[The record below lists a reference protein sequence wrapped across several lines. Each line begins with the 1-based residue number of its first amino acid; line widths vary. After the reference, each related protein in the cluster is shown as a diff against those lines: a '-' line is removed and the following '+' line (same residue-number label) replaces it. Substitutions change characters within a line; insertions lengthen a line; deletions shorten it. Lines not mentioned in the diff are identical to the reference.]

1 MDSPRRSFESGWWQA
16 GGPLVTAL
24 VALAIDLFSRVVAP
38 VPEPTACVLF
48 AVVGSAFVGGLR
60 AGLASAAV
68 AWMYYAWHFSVPG
81 QPFHYEAAELRRIAV
96 LAVVTPAMAA
106 LVGVLQHRG
115 TRLATQRLQASED
128 RFKAFMDRTPAAAWL
143 KDPGG
148 RYVYVNGPFTD
159 AFGVRLEDADGSSVW
174 PVDVARQLFEN
185 ERAILDDGKPL
196 QLYASTGTPD
206 DIRHWWILQF
216 PVDAGSRFIGGLAMD
231 ITERRRAE
239 EALRHSEERYALAAR
254 SAQDGLFDW
263 DLKTGEVYFSARWK
277 DMLGYEDLDV
287 GTSPEEWFKRIHPE
301 DLPRVKEL
309 VDEHLEGRAPQFE
322 CEHRMRHK
330 ERGYRWVL
338 SRGLA
343 VRNGDAR
350 PYRMVG
356 AQSDVT
362 ERKLAEERLRHDA
375 LHDALTGLPNR
386 VLFLDRLR
394 HRLEVARRRKDP
406 RFAVFFIDLDR
417 FKVVNDSLGHQA
429 GDQLLVEAT
438 QRIEKSIR
446 PSDTVARLGGDEFAV
461 LLEDVFDGSQAARI
475 AERILRAFKVPF
487 RVGDQEVSS
496 GASIGIALSEL
507 SYEKAEDVLRDAD
520 TAMYRA
526 KGQGRG
532 RHEMF
537 DGAMHEQALKE
548 LQMESELRRAVERQE
563 FVVYYMPIVSLESGR
578 IEGFEGLVRW
588 MHPEKGMISPLD
600 FIPVAE
606 VAGLVIEID
615 RCVMRAACGQ
625 LKRWQEQ
632 FRRPELMAS
641 VNLSGKQ
648 FRHPDLPEI
657 IGKAVADAGLA
668 RGSLAVEITESV
680 LIDSAEEATRL
691 LGKIRELGVR
701 TYLDDFGTGYSS
713 LSYLHRFP
721 IDAVKIDR
729 SFVRQTGGQKEGHE
743 IARAIIALSQSL
755 GLKTIAE
762 GVEQNTQLALLRSL
776 KCDYGQGGLFA
787 MPVPAAAAEAML
799 AAEPR
804 W

>member
-1 MDSPRRSFESGWWQA
+1 MDTGRRSFESAWWKA
-16 GGPLVTAL
+16 GGPLVTA
-24 VALAIDLFSRVVAP
+24 VFALAIDLFSRHVAP
-38 VPEPTACVLF
+38 LPEPTAFVLF

-60 AGLASAAV
+60 SGLASAAI
-68 AWMYYAWHFSVPG
+68 AWMFYAWHFSEPG
-81 QPFHYEAAELRRIAV
+81 KPFHYSPDDLRRIAV
-96 LAVVTPAMAA
+96 LAVVSPAMAA
-106 LVGVLQHRG
+106 LVGVLQRRA
-115 TRLATQRLQASED
+115 TRRASQQLQASEE
-128 RFKAFMDRTPAAAWL
+128 RFKAFMDRIPAAAWI
-143 KDPGG
+143 KGPGG
-148 RYVYVNGPFTD
+148 GHVYVNGPFTE
-159 AFGVRLEDADGSSVW
+159 AFHVRLENADGSMFW
-174 PVDVARQLFEN
+174 PVDTARQLFEN

-196 QLYASTGTPD
+196 QLYATTEIGAET
-206 DIRHWWILQF
+206 RHWWILQF
-216 PVDAGSRFIGGLAMD
+216 PVETESRFIGGLAID
-231 ITERRRAE
+231 ISERRRAE

-254 SAQDGLFDW
+254 SAHDGLFDW
-263 DLKTGEVYFSARWK
+263 DLKSGEVYFSGRWK
-277 DMLGYEDLDV
+277 DMLGHEEADI

-301 DLPRVKEL
+301 DLPAVKEA
-309 VDEHLEGRAPQFE
+309 VDAHLEGRAPSFE
-322 CEHRMRHK
+322 CEHRIRHK

-356 AQSDVT
+356 AQTDVT

-394 HRLEVARRRKDP
+394 HRLEVSRRRKDP
-406 RFAVFFIDLDR
+406 RFAVFFLDLDR

-438 QRIEKSIR
+438 VRIEKSVR

-475 AERILRAFKVPF
+475 AERVLRALKVPF
-487 RVGDQEVSS
+487 RIGDQEVSS
-496 GASIGIALSEL
+496 GASIGIALSDP

-548 LQMESELRRAVERQE
+548 LQIESELRRAIERQE
-563 FVVYYMPIVSLESGR
+563 FLVYYMPIVSLASGR
-578 IEGFEGLVRW
+578 IEGFEALVRW
-588 MHPEKGMISPLD
+588 KHPERGMVPPVE

-615 RCVMRAACGQ
+615 RCVMRAACLQ
-625 LKRWQEQ
+625 LKRWQDQ
-632 FRRPELMAS
+632 FRRPELMVS

-648 FRHPDLPEI
+648 FRHADLPEVI
-657 IGKAVADAGLA
+657 RKAVTDADLPK
-668 RGSLAVEITESV
+668 GSLAVEITESV

-691 LGKIRELGVR
+691 LAKIRELGVR

-729 SFVRQTGGQKEGHE
+729 SFVRQMGGQKEGHE
-743 IARAIIALSQSL
+743 IVRAIIALSQSL
-755 GLKTIAE
+755 GLNTVAE
-762 GVEQNTQLALLRSL
+762 GVEKDDQLALLRSL
-776 KCDYGQGGLFA
+776 KCSYAQGSRFA
-787 MPVPAAAAEAML
+787 MPIPADEAEKML
-799 AAEPR
+799 ASETR